1 MQWLTDV
8 LGWLLNLLLYIPK
21 MLWHLLLQAG
31 AALINSLSFICG
43 FGSTTCSVEEWSTLW
58 GTLPPEVIQSV
69 SWFLGLVQFKFG
81 LQVVACAYAARW
93 LLRRV
98 PVFG

>member
-43 FGSTTCSVEEWSTLW
+43 FGSTTCSVEEWSTL
-58 GTLPPEVIQSV
+58 
-69 SWFLGLVQFKFG
+69 
-81 LQVVACAYAARW
+81 
-93 LLRRV
+93 
-98 PVFG
+98 